1 MLNIFSYVLVGLIT
15 RSEQESQREK
25 GEQGEI
31 SENGLD
37 ANCDDSNLYIYPC
50 AAGLESLEDCMK
62 DEDGYG
68 DMNTSDLPDNDGIV
82 GTD

>member
-1 MLNIFSYVLVGLIT
+1 
-15 RSEQESQREK
+15 
-25 GEQGEI
+25 
-31 SENGLD
+31 
-37 ANCDDSNLYIYPC
+37 
-50 AAGLESLEDCMK
+50 MK